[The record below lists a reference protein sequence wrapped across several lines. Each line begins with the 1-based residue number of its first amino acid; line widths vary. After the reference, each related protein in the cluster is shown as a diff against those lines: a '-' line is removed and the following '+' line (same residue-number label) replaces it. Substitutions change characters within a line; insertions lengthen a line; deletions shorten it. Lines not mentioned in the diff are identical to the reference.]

1 MIQVLH
7 LSNGITLNEK
17 LKRPG
22 NRLEKLLKLRRE
34 GMSTPGLIDEVYLA
48 SLARYPS
55 DAERSHLMTIL
66 PAPGATSEREIA
78 EDIFWGLLSSREFLF
93 NH

>member
-1 MIQVLH
+1 VLH

-17 LKRPG
+17 LKAHG
-22 NRLEKLLKLRRE
+22 NRLDKLVKLHQE
-34 GMSTPGLIDEVYLA
+34 GMSTPALIDEIYLA

-55 DAERSHLMTIL
+55 DAERNNLIALL
-66 PAPGATSEREIA
+66 PPKGDASEREIV
-78 EDIFWGLLSSREFLF
+78 EDIFWGLMSSREFLF